1 MIKILLYTFFF
12 LNIAISEVYQ
22 DRLRVY
28 IDNSI
33 KNFQI
38 NEKDGLT
45 NIQELN
51 KLLINFKANE
61 IQKWLPNAL
70 PSDRDGEIYLDRYYI
85 VYFSSNQYNILIG
98 DLKDRFENLDCIH
111 HAELVTINRPTFIPN
126 DPYWNSQYGMELIQ
140 ADLAFN
146 LWNIAGGEFP
156 GEMTNG
162 EIVVGIVDIVWSG
175 ITLI

>member
-12 LNIAISEVYQ
+12 FNIAISEVYQ

-61 IQKWLPNAL
+61 IQNGFQML
-70 PSDRDGEIYLDRYYI
+70 YLLI
-85 VYFSSNQYNILIG
+85 GTVKSILI
-98 DLKDRFENLDCIH
+98 DTILFI
-111 HAELVTINRPTFIPN
+111 LVRASIIF
-126 DPYWNSQYGMELIQ
+126 Q
-140 ADLAFN
+140 
-146 LWNIAGGEFP
+146 
-156 GEMTNG
+156 
-162 EIVVGIVDIVWSG
+162 
-175 ITLI
+175 

>member
-1 MIKILLYTFFF
+1 MIKNLLYIILF
-12 LNIAISEVYQ
+12 LKIANSEVYQ

-70 PSDRDGEIYLDRYYI
+70 PSDRDGEIYLNRYYI

-98 DLKDRFENLDCIH
+98 DLKAVSYTHLT
-111 HAELVTINRPTFIPN
+111 LPTK
-126 DPYWNSQYGMELIQ
+126 
-140 ADLAFN
+140 A
-146 LWNIAGGEFP
+146 
-156 GEMTNG
+156 
-162 EIVVGIVDIVWSG
+162 
-175 ITLI
+175 